1 MSTRIAFWMV
11 GLLFLLPIGAYS
23 QWKMSPEFLQILQ
36 EVDAEVMPPLDAG
49 YKVRYPVSNRTQN
62 YQWVLRSRKEKLEI
76 RYLVSPFNT
85 TSPTLKYPA
94 VAAHRLAM
102 HVCSNAEEA
111 MITARD
117 LDEEELQDFYNADWG
132 KIYIFPPK
140 DDFSLYAHCKM
151 VVLFKEDRGIVYL
164 FHLFNEPSP
173 AIDQRLHSFRF
184 KENQ

>member
-1 MSTRIAFWMV
+1 MV

-111 MITARD
+111 MITA
-117 LDEEELQDFYNADWG
+117 AT
-132 KIYIFPPK
+132 
-140 DDFSLYAHCKM
+140 
-151 VVLFKEDRGIVYL
+151 
-164 FHLFNEPSP
+164 
-173 AIDQRLHSFRF
+173 
-184 KENQ
+184 